1 MSTIREVAKEA
12 QVSIATVSRILSND
26 PTFHASEE
34 TRQRVMQAVHTL
46 NYQYASRRNQI
57 HIGCIMS
64 LTYSYSDPYFN
75 DILNGIQSFCSRHNA
90 LISLIVSY
98 AQFQEMKAG
107 LEKQLSELDGL
118 IITDLP
124 VGRLDFISRI
134 NQKLVFIDNYINGY
148 CNVGYNEIFANQIMM
163 DHLISC
169 GYRKIAYIGGPA
181 DYYGFASSA
190 RMMVYRETLRKNNIP
205 FNEELIYDCNW
216 DHQLCARQTR
226 ELLSRHPDTHVIF
239 AGSDSLAIVIL
250 SQLNELGLKCPDDI
264 GVVGFNDIDLASSF
278 SPPLTTVRLPP
289 VAMGE
294 TAARILIEQ
303 ITTNTIQNLQILL
316 PVELKVRKSTRNIC
330 NETSLKQK

>member
-12 QVSIATVSRILSND
+12 NVSITTVSRILSND
-26 PTFHASEE
+26 PAFHASEE
-34 TRQRVMQAVHTL
+34 TRRRVMQAVRTL
-46 NYQYASRRNQI
+46 NYQYAAKRSQI

-75 DILNGIQSFCSRHNA
+75 DILNGIQTFCSGHNA
-90 LISLIVSY
+90 YISLIVSY
-98 AQFQEMKAG
+98 AQFHEMKDG

-124 VGRLDFISRI
+124 EGRLDFISRI
-134 NQKLVFIDNYINGY
+134 NQKLVFVDNYINGY
-148 CNVGYNEIFANQIMM
+148 CNVGYNEIFANQLMM

-181 DYYGFASSA
+181 DYCGFDSSA

-205 FNEELIYDCNW
+205 FDPELIYDCNW
-216 DHQLCARQTR
+216 DHQLCARQTQ
-226 ELLSRHPDTHVIF
+226 ELLARHPDTQVIF

-250 SQLNELGLKCPDDI
+250 AQLSNLGLKCPDDI
-264 GVVGFNDIDLASSF
+264 GVVGFNDIDLAESF
-278 SPPLTTVRLPP
+278 TPPLTTVRLPS

-294 TAARILIEQ
+294 MAARILIEQ
-303 ITTNTIQNLQILL
+303 IVTSTAQNMQILL
-316 PVELKVRKSTRNIC
+316 PVELKIRKSTREI
-330 NETSLKQK
+330 

>member
-1 MSTIREVAKEA
+1 MSTIREVAKQA
-12 QVSIATVSRILSND
+12 QVSITTVSRILSND
-26 PTFHASEE
+26 PAFHASEH
-34 TRQRVMQAVHTL
+34 TRQRVMQAVRAL
-46 NYQYASRRNQI
+46 NYQYAARRNQI

-75 DILNGIQSFCSRHNA
+75 DILNGIQSFCSGHNA
-90 LISLIVSY
+90 FISLIVSY
-98 AQFQEMKAG
+98 TQFHEMKDG

-124 VGRLDFISRI
+124 EGRLDFISRI

-148 CNVGYNEIFANQIMM
+148 CNVGYNEIFANQLVM
-163 DHLISC
+163 DHLIAC

-181 DYYGFASSA
+181 DYYGFDSSA

-205 FNEELIYDCNW
+205 FDPELIYDCNW
-216 DHQLCARQTR
+216 DHQLCARQTQ
-226 ELLSRHPDTHVIF
+226 ELLSKRPDTQVIF

-250 SQLNELGLKCPDDI
+250 SQLSDLGLRCPDDI

-278 SPPLTTVRLPP
+278 SPPLTTVRLPS

-294 TAARILIEQ
+294 TAAKILVEQ
-303 ITTNTIQNLQILL
+303 ITTNTRQNLQILL
-316 PVELKVRKSTRNIC
+316 PVELKIRKSTRNI
-330 NETSLKQK
+330 LG